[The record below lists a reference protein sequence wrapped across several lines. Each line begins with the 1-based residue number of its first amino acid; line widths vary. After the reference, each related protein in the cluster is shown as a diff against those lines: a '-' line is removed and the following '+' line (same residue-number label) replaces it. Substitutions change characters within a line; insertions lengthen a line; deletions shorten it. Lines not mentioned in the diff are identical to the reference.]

1 MADTFDSRLKLRLQ
15 ESGGNSGQWGDL
27 LNQTIT
33 NVASVFGFGTHQL
46 TADSDATLTL
56 ADDGASLDA
65 LKSSYLKITSSVSLT
80 ATRVLTFSPNTFN
93 QVKYVEN
100 NTTGGQSIT
109 LSQGSGANITIE
121 NGATKIVYFD
131 GAGSGA
137 AVVDALAKIDFD
149 NAAEF
154 TTLKVTNIQA
164 NDGTASMTLS
174 NSTGNI
180 NSTADIVL
188 TKTGTDDAGIK
199 LATANANRYIS
210 SDENGVI
217 AIGTGTT
224 LMGGTQYL
232 TIDGGN
238 VGIGE
243 TDNSGYLS
251 PDLVVVAKAQ
261 NGGITV
267 KSSSTSHAGTLA
279 FADAASGT
287 ATYDGFIQY
296 EHNNRALTFA
306 AANSE
311 GLRLSGATELI
322 VNDASVDYDFR
333 VESDSNTHALFV
345 QGSDGNVGISA
356 IPSGEA
362 AAAHVIRLGD
372 RVCIAEYDDGSNPEQ
387 FNLFH
392 NSDSSETYIE
402 TGLASVI
409 QQRAGVISFKTAAS
423 GSADA
428 AITFIEAMRMDAS
441 GGVTINNGQDANINF
456 IAKAGSSSNALQ
468 VDGSSGAV
476 TINEASADADF
487 RVESDI
493 GTHALGVDAGNDCVF
508 VGTTDSSTDAIMQ
521 VGGNAANF
529 SIKMENNYGAGT
541 ALYINNTSSTS
552 WIAARFLTADTLVGF
567 ISVSTTATSYSQS
580 GSDERLKENIQDWD
594 ENVLESFK
602 NLKPKTFNFI
612 ADKEKKNQKGY
623 IAQDLV
629 DSFPEA
635 YPLEPKTDRY
645 HFNPS
650 GMVVYLMKAI
660 QEQQEQIEELKTEI
674 AKLKG
679 E

>member
-1 MADTFDSRLKLRLQ
+1 
-15 ESGGNSGQWGDL
+15 
-27 LNQTIT
+27 
-33 NVASVFGFGTHQL
+33 
-46 TADSDATLTL
+46 
-56 ADDGASLDA
+56 
-65 LKSSYLKITSSVSLT
+65 
-80 ATRVLTFSPNTFN
+80 
-93 QVKYVEN
+93 
-100 NTTGGQSIT
+100 
-109 LSQGSGANITIE
+109 
-121 NGATKIVYFD
+121 
-131 GAGSGA
+131 
-137 AVVDALAKIDFD
+137 
-149 NAAEF
+149 
-154 TTLKVTNIQA
+154 
-164 NDGTASMTLS
+164 
-174 NSTGNI
+174 
-180 NSTADIVL
+180 ADIVL

-456 IAKAGSSSNALQ
+456 IAK
-468 VDGSSGAV
+468 
-476 TINEASADADF
+476 
-487 RVESDI
+487 
-493 GTHALGVDAGNDCVF
+493 
-508 VGTTDSSTDAIMQ
+508 
-521 VGGNAANF
+521 
-529 SIKMENNYGAGT
+529 
-541 ALYINNTSSTS
+541 
-552 WIAARFLTADTLVGF
+552 
-567 ISVSTTATSYSQS
+567 
-580 GSDERLKENIQDWD
+580 
-594 ENVLESFK
+594 
-602 NLKPKTFNFI
+602 
-612 ADKEKKNQKGY
+612 
-623 IAQDLV
+623 
-629 DSFPEA
+629 
-635 YPLEPKTDRY
+635 
-645 HFNPS
+645 
-650 GMVVYLMKAI
+650 
-660 QEQQEQIEELKTEI
+660 
-674 AKLKG
+674 
-679 E
+679 

>member
-1 MADTFDSRLKLRLQ
+1 
-15 ESGGNSGQWGDL
+15 
-27 LNQTIT
+27 
-33 NVASVFGFGTHQL
+33 
-46 TADSDATLTL
+46 
-56 ADDGASLDA
+56 
-65 LKSSYLKITSSVSLT
+65 
-80 ATRVLTFSPNTFN
+80 
-93 QVKYVEN
+93 
-100 NTTGGQSIT
+100 
-109 LSQGSGANITIE
+109 
-121 NGATKIVYFD
+121 
-131 GAGSGA
+131 
-137 AVVDALAKIDFD
+137 D

-362 AAAHVIRLGD
+362 AAA
-372 RVCIAEYDDGSNPEQ
+372 
-387 FNLFH
+387 
-392 NSDSSETYIE
+392 
-402 TGLASVI
+402 
-409 QQRAGVISFKTAAS
+409 
-423 GSADA
+423 
-428 AITFIEAMRMDAS
+428 
-441 GGVTINNGQDANINF
+441 
-456 IAKAGSSSNALQ
+456 
-468 VDGSSGAV
+468 
-476 TINEASADADF
+476 
-487 RVESDI
+487 
-493 GTHALGVDAGNDCVF
+493 
-508 VGTTDSSTDAIMQ
+508 
-521 VGGNAANF
+521 
-529 SIKMENNYGAGT
+529 
-541 ALYINNTSSTS
+541 
-552 WIAARFLTADTLVGF
+552 
-567 ISVSTTATSYSQS
+567 
-580 GSDERLKENIQDWD
+580 
-594 ENVLESFK
+594 
-602 NLKPKTFNFI
+602 
-612 ADKEKKNQKGY
+612 
-623 IAQDLV
+623 
-629 DSFPEA
+629 
-635 YPLEPKTDRY
+635 
-645 HFNPS
+645 
-650 GMVVYLMKAI
+650 
-660 QEQQEQIEELKTEI
+660 
-674 AKLKG
+674 
-679 E
+679 